1 MRQNQNEKKI
11 VILGIDA
18 MDPNITENL
27 IKQGK
32 LPNLANLK
40 SNGTYSRLLTTNPS
54 ESIVAWSSFATGLN
68 PGSHGIFDFVMRSSE
83 DYQPYLALNEI
94 SNAAG
99 EPKVSLRRKGKA
111 FWEILSKNKIPSII
125 LFCPNTFPPDA
136 ICGKMLSGMGTPDVT
151 GTMGRFLFYTTRQ
164 LTQEDA
170 ESRGRIINVDVR
182 NNIINSLIPGPKVT
196 KGSSAAEA
204 TIPLKIDITRD
215 TGRVFLYFQGQQ
227 CSIKEGRWS
236 GWQKLTFKTGLFKQ
250 IHGIA
255 RFYLKSITPEFE
267 LYMSPI
273 NFDPRIP
280 PLPISYPAGY
290 SKELVKKTGL
300 YYTQGM
306 PYDTWAL
313 AENRLDEKAFLE
325 LTDEIIEENERILNE
340 GMREF
345 KRGVFFF
352 YFETLD
358 IIQHMFWRYL
368 DETHPLF
375 ENDPVYQNT
384 IFHYY
389 EKIDSIIGKIMAKL
403 DNSTTLIVLSDHG
416 FNSFRRAV
424 HLNRWLLE
432 NGYLFLKSGVT
443 ESKGFCE
450 GIDWAKTKAYALGFG
465 GIYLNKSG
473 RENSGIVKE
482 SDASS
487 LKQAIASGLK
497 KLKDPKD
504 GMAVVHDVYLQEDI
518 FKGPYQND
526 APDLLVGFNA
536 GYRASWQTAL
546 GGIPGSLIEDNK
558 RKWSGDHL
566 IDSSLVPGVLFI
578 NKKIEL
584 NKPSI
589 RDIFHTILA
598 FFNIN
603 NTT

>member
-1 MRQNQNEKKI
+1 
-11 VILGIDA
+11 
-18 MDPNITENL
+18 
-27 IKQGK
+27 
-32 LPNLANLK
+32 
-40 SNGTYSRLLTTNPS
+40 
-54 ESIVAWSSFATGLN
+54 
-68 PGSHGIFDFVMRSSE
+68 
-83 DYQPYLALNEI
+83 
-94 SNAAG
+94 
-99 EPKVSLRRKGKA
+99 
-111 FWEILSKNKIPSII
+111 
-125 LFCPNTFPPDA
+125 
-136 ICGKMLSGMGTPDVT
+136 
-151 GTMGRFLFYTTRQ
+151 
-164 LTQEDA
+164 
-170 ESRGRIINVDVR
+170 
-182 NNIINSLIPGPKVT
+182 
-196 KGSSAAEA
+196 
-204 TIPLKIDITRD
+204 
-215 TGRVFLYFQGQQ
+215 
-227 CSIKEGRWS
+227 
-236 GWQKLTFKTGLFKQ
+236 
-250 IHGIA
+250 
-255 RFYLKSITPEFE
+255 
-267 LYMSPI
+267 
-273 NFDPRIP
+273 
-280 PLPISYPAGY
+280 
-290 SKELVKKTGL
+290 
-300 YYTQGM
+300 
-306 PYDTWAL
+306 
-313 AENRLDEKAFLE
+313 
-325 LTDEIIEENERILNE
+325 
-340 GMREF
+340 
-345 KRGVFFF
+345 
-352 YFETLD
+352 
-358 IIQHMFWRYL
+358 MFWRYL